1 MSTDPGGFYGG
12 PVAPAE
18 PEPWAVSVVPNP
30 RAAADPPP
38 RAPAPVARKRT
49 SYERTRILV
58 GAVLILIVGAI
69 VAVSLILTNIGS
81 KQASK
86 TATTSI
92 QKAGAVVLKADLAN
106 AATAEESALATN
118 SSYSAS
124 IPQLRASGFTE
135 SAGDTVRIIS
145 ASATHYCLSATSQ
158 LGGTLYL
165 DSALGTP
172 STLACH

>member
-38 RAPAPVARKRT
+38 RAPAPVVRKRT
-49 SYERTRILV
+49 SYERTRIIV

-106 AATAEESALATN
+106 AATAEETALATN

-158 LGGTLYL
+158 LGGALYL

-172 STLACH
+172 STHPCH